1 MTAPSKT
8 TTSTD
13 RACLDAMIMMHDE
26 HGCGGWCYEEGVVD
40 TYASGHTGRGAI
52 E

>member
-8 TTSTD
+8 TTSSD
-13 RACLDAMIMMHDE
+13 RACLDAIMMHDE

-40 TYASGHTGRGAI
+40 AHASGLTGRGAV